1 MVIKEGY
8 KQTEIGLIPNEWEVK
23 NIGDVCQIFGRIGFR
38 GYTVNDIVKKEQ
50 GAITISPSNIY
61 GDKINFAKC
70 TYISWFKYHESPEIK
85 IYNGDVLLVKTGS
98 TSGKTALV
106 KNLNEKAT
114 INPQLVVLKKILIN
128 NFLLS
133 YIMSYDI
140 VQNQIISTIVGG
152 AIPTLSQKQ
161 VLSFKIPLAPS
172 LAEQSAIANAL
183 SDADGLIT
191 GLEKLIT
198 KKRNIKQG
206 AMQQLLQPKD
216 GWEVKKLGEVGKCI
230 RGVSYNPERDL
241 HSHDKN
247 NTSRLLRSN
256 NIKNRNLD
264 FNNLQFVN
272 IDRVK
277 THQFLQKGDIVICM
291 ANGSKQLVGKSAIF
305 NIKDNIKYTFGA
317 FMGCFRTDKKIASSS
332 FIAVNFQTFQY
343 RCYIDV
349 LLSGSSIN
357 NLNPSNI
364 ESIEIPF
371 PPIAEQT
378 RIASILSDMDAELSV
393 LVQKLE
399 KYKKVKLGMMQE
411 LLTGKTR
418 LV

>member
-8 KQTEIGLIPNEWEVK
+8 KQTEIGVIPNDWEVK

-140 VQNQIISTIVGG
+140 FQNQIISTIFGG
-152 AIPTLSQKQ
+152 AIPTLYQKQ

-172 LAEQSAIANAL
+172 LTEQTAIANAL
-183 SDADGLIT
+183 SDADGLIAS
-191 GLEKLIT
+191 LEKLIA

-206 AMQQLLQPKD
+206 AMQQLLQPKE
-216 GWEVKKLGEVGKCI
+216 GWEVKKFNDVFKKHPAKAYQINSFEYEESGVFPIIDQGKKLIVGYSDNKDKVFNCPVG
-230 RGVSYNPERDL
+230 GVIIFGDHTRILKYIN
-241 HSHDKN
+241 
-247 NTSRLLRSN
+247 
-256 NIKNRNLD
+256 
-264 FNNLQFVN
+264 FNFIVGADGTQL
-272 IDRVK
+272 IS
-277 THQFLQKGDIVICM
+277 TQKGNYC
-291 ANGSKQLVGKSAIF
+291 L
-305 NIKDNIKYTFGA
+305 
-317 FMGCFRTDKKIASSS
+317 
-332 FIAVNFQTFQY
+332 FIY
-343 RCYIDV
+343 Y
-349 LLSGSSIN
+349 LL
-357 NLNPSNI
+357 LTK
-364 ESIEIPF
+364 EIPNTGYNRHF
-371 PPIAEQT
+371 KFLLEMEFSIPTFNEQT
-378 RIASILSDMDAELSV
+378 RIASILSDMDEELSA
-393 LVQKLE
+393 LEQKLE

-418 LV
+418 LI

>member
-1 MVIKEGY
+1 MVIQEGY
-8 KQTEIGLIPNEWEVK
+8 KQTEIGVIPNDWEVK

-172 LAEQSAIANAL
+172 LTEQTAIANAL
-183 SDADGLIT
+183 SDADGLIAS
-191 GLEKLIT
+191 LEKLIA

-206 AMQQLLQPKD
+206 AMQQLLQPKE
-216 GWEVKKLGEVGKCI
+216 GWEVKKFNDVFKKHPAKAYQINSFEYEESGVFPIIDQGKKLIVGYSDNKDKVFNCPVG
-230 RGVSYNPERDL
+230 GVIIFGDHTRILKYIN
-241 HSHDKN
+241 
-247 NTSRLLRSN
+247 
-256 NIKNRNLD
+256 
-264 FNNLQFVN
+264 FNFIVGADGTQL
-272 IDRVK
+272 IS
-277 THQFLQKGDIVICM
+277 TQKGNYC
-291 ANGSKQLVGKSAIF
+291 L
-305 NIKDNIKYTFGA
+305 
-317 FMGCFRTDKKIASSS
+317 
-332 FIAVNFQTFQY
+332 FIY
-343 RCYIDV
+343 Y
-349 LLSGSSIN
+349 LL
-357 NLNPSNI
+357 LTK
-364 ESIEIPF
+364 EIPNTGYNRHF
-371 PPIAEQT
+371 KFLLEMEFSIPTFNEQT
-378 RIASILSDMDAELSV
+378 RIASILSDMDEELSA
-393 LVQKLE
+393 LEQKLE

-418 LV
+418 LI

>member
-8 KQTEIGLIPNEWEVK
+8 KQTEIGVIPNDWEVK

-140 VQNQIISTIVGG
+140 VQKQIISTIVGG

-172 LAEQSAIANAL
+172 LTEQTAIANAL
-183 SDADGLIT
+183 SDADGLIAS
-191 GLEKLIT
+191 LEKLIA

-206 AMQQLLQPKD
+206 AMQQLLQPKE
-216 GWEVKKLGEVGKCI
+216 GWEVKKFNDVFKKHPAKAYQINSFEYEESGVFPIIDQGKKLIVGYSDNK
-230 RGVSYNPERDL
+230 
-241 HSHDKN
+241 DKV
-247 NTSRLLRSN
+247 
-256 NIKNRNLD
+256 
-264 FNNLQFVN
+264 FNCPVGGDHTRILKYINFNFIVGADGTQL
-272 IDRVK
+272 IS
-277 THQFLQKGDIVICM
+277 TQKGNYC
-291 ANGSKQLVGKSAIF
+291 L
-305 NIKDNIKYTFGA
+305 
-317 FMGCFRTDKKIASSS
+317 
-332 FIAVNFQTFQY
+332 FIY
-343 RCYIDV
+343 Y
-349 LLSGSSIN
+349 LL
-357 NLNPSNI
+357 LTK
-364 ESIEIPF
+364 EIPNTGYNRHF
-371 PPIAEQT
+371 KFLLEMEFSIPTFNEQT
-378 RIASILSDMDAELSV
+378 RIASILSDMDEELSA
-393 LVQKLE
+393 LEQKLE

-418 LV
+418 LI